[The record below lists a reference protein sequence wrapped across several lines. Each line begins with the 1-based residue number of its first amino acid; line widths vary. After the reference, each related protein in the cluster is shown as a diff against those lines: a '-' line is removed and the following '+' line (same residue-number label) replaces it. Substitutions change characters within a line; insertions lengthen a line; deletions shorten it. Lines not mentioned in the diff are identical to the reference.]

1 MVVVQEC
8 SDAPA
13 DECLPERDDG
23 LGDVGEAP
31 GRPRRS
37 AGFPVFF
44 IRPGGQIEGED
55 EQAVELEAPDPGYT
69 VDPRLE
75 ADAQAARARWMV
87 KARRGD
93 WGSVKADLSV
103 FEGLGVT
110 VDPREGSEYADK
122 VIEGLGIRDA
132 KRRPHLTAAN
142 RAAVEEVF
150 RRKARG
156 LWVEGTPRTTIRGVR
171 HDVVTVGAPV
181 RGAPIRLKATELQL
195 VENQVREDVLRK
207 QLVRG
212 NSPWGSWAFPVA
224 AHPTGKKR
232 RIVVDYRRVHARTIR
247 AV

>member
-1 MVVVQEC
+1 MVN
-8 SDAPA
+8 
-13 DECLPERDDG
+13 
-23 LGDVGEAP
+23 
-31 GRPRRS
+31 
-37 AGFPVFF
+37 
-44 IRPGGQIEGED
+44 
-55 EQAVELEAPDPGYT
+55 
-69 VDPRLE
+69 
-75 ADAQAARARWMV
+75 
-87 KARRGD
+87 ARRGD

-132 KRRPHLTAAN
+132 KRRPHLTAAD

-224 AHPTGKKR
+224 ATHRVRKDVSLSITVGLMPELKGLSIISER
-232 RIVVDYRRVHARTIR
+232 RIASRENVWAACTSVCLMQCRDSIR
-247 AV
+247 